1 MGKIIF
7 PTPSILQLLVD
18 LCVELR
24 LPRLQPPTV
33 HIRQQSVDYFFQFIS
48 YNGSHVG
55 ETLSVQPLTLLVE
68 TIAKQ
73 TSLFSA
79 SYILPEVSSIMHQR
93 LRFRSYTPL
102 LSIGTG
108 IPTLQI
114 GSFFFSVMVWFLQC
128 EIS

>member
-79 SYILPEVSSIMHQR
+79 SYILPEVSSIMHPETQMQK
-93 LRFRSYTPL
+93 LYSTFIHWNWNPNSANWQL
-102 LSIGTG
+102 
-108 IPTLQI
+108 
-114 GSFFFSVMVWFLQC
+114 FFSVMVWFLQC